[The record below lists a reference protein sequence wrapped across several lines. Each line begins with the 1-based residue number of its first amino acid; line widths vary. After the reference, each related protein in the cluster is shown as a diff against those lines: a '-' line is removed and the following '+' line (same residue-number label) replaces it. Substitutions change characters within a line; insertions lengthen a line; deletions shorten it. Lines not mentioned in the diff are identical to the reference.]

1 MEKLNFNSTV
11 TLRNGVKMPRL
22 GYGSAEIAPTV
33 GEQTAII
40 RNAIEVGY
48 RLIDTANIYHTERA
62 VGQAIK
68 ESGIPREK
76 FFITTKIW
84 NNDARKGKKE
94 VVKDFEESLRR
105 LQVEYVDLLFLHW
118 PVQGRLQQTWEVMEE
133 IYYAGRARALGLTN
147 VKRTHHLYIMQNCD
161 LYPHVQ
167 QDDYNPV
174 CRNLYEKIFC
184 DNHGIQYEAFFPTI
198 RGFVNQMPELQKI
211 AENHNKSVI
220 QVVLRWDLQSGV
232 CTIPRTANKTH
243 MMSNADI
250 FDFELSDEEVKIIN
264 SLNREKATN
273 WDIDNFNF

>member
-1 MEKLNFNSTV
+1 MEKLSFDSKV
-11 TLRNGVKMPRL
+11 TLRNGVKMPRF

-33 GEQTAII
+33 GEQTKIL
-40 RNAIEVGY
+40 RDAIEVGY

-62 VGQAIK
+62 VGQAVK
-68 ESGIPREK
+68 ESGIDREE

-105 LQVEYVDLLFLHW
+105 LNIEYVDLLFLHW
-118 PVQGRLQQTWEVMEE
+118 PVQGRLIQTWEVMEE
-133 IYYAGRARALGLTN
+133 IYYSGRARALGLTN
-147 VKRTHHLYIMQNCD
+147 VKRTHHLDIMQNCD

-184 DNHGIQYEAFFPTI
+184 DTHGIQYEAFFPTI
-198 RGFVNQMPELQKI
+198 RGHVNRMPELQEIGKK
-211 AENHNKSVI
+211 HNKSAI
-220 QVVLRWDLQSGV
+220 QVTLRWELQSGV
-232 CTIPRTANKTH
+232 CTIPRTANKDH
-243 MMSNADI
+243 MISNADI
-250 FDFELSDEEVKIIN
+250 FDFELSDDEMKAIN
-264 SLNREKATN
+264 SLNQERATN